1 MANHSPGENNQTHP
15 LWHKDRLTLNQIL
28 QGEMTDLHL
37 VELARLKIR
46 YNGFPG
52 AQDIQTD
59 LEKALKRWQLTEDSL
74 FERTRQIHS
83 TGEVYRGSGN
93 DKEDWS

>member
-1 MANHSPGENNQTHP
+1 MAAPSSDEPNQDHP

-28 QGEMTDLHL
+28 DGEQTDLNL

-52 AQDIQTD
+52 ARDIQAD
-59 LEKALKRWQLTEDSL
+59 LEKAMKRWQLTEDAL
-74 FERTRQIHS
+74 FEKTRTIHAD
-83 TGEVYRGSGN
+83 GQVYRGGAE